1 MALPDSGSPAAT
13 VGNAMIP
20 LINKLSF
27 VLQVEVMEADLSGQ
41 PALPHLIMTRA
52 SRIGA
57 VTIDKASVNVYDNDA
72 GTFTPL
78 TQAQLEQVAYD
89 QPAITFTSETKPS
102 FTKQAP
108 AGKTSFTVGDIL
120 DAIAAFEQ
128 YDRPSTDWFGG
139 PDCHHVFF
147 EGMEASSEGWYI
159 AWGS

>member
-1 MALPDSGSPAAT
+1 
-13 VGNAMIP
+13 MIP

-27 VLQVEVMEADLSGQ
+27 VLQVEVVEADLSRQ
-41 PALPHLIMTRA
+41 PALPNIMMTRA

-57 VTIDKASVNVYDNDA
+57 VSIDKAGVNLYDKESGD
-72 GTFTPL
+72 FTPL
-78 TQAQLEQVAYD
+78 TQAQLDQVAYD
-89 QPAITFTSETKPS
+89 QPEITFTSETKPS
-102 FTKQAP
+102 VTVNAP
-108 AGKTSFTVGDIL
+108 AGKSCFTVNDIL

-147 EGMEASSEGWYI
+147 EGMESTPDGWYI

>member
-1 MALPDSGSPAAT
+1 
-13 VGNAMIP
+13 MIP

-27 VLQVEVMEADLSGQ
+27 VLQVEVVEADLSRQ
-41 PALPHLIMTRA
+41 PTLPNIMMTRA

-57 VTIDKASVNVYDNDA
+57 VSIDKAGVNLYDKESGD
-72 GTFTPL
+72 FTPL
-78 TQAQLEQVAYD
+78 THAQLDQVAYD
-89 QPAITFTSETKPS
+89 QPEITFTSETKPS
-102 FTKQAP
+102 FTVNAP
-108 AGKTSFTVGDIL
+108 AGKSCFTVNDIL

-147 EGMEASSEGWYI
+147 EGMHVTPEGWYI